1 MFWINPISE
10 IESDIVLGMKSTTN
24 SQPTIHFQ
32 GSVTKNKG
40 QVLCNKQST
49 ARINDNA
56 QSHDQREEKKLN
68 STIIISNG
76 AHALKADK
84 IIKNQ

>member
-1 MFWINPISE
+1 M
-10 IESDIVLGMKSTTN
+10 
-24 SQPTIHFQ
+24 
-32 GSVTKNKG
+32 
-40 QVLCNKQST
+40 LCNKQST

-56 QSHDQREEKKLN
+56 QSRDQRGEKKLN